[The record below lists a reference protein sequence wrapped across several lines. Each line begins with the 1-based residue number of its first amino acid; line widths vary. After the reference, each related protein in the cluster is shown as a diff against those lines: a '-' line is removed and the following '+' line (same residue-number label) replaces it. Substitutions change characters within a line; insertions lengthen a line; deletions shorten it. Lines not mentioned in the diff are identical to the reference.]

1 MDLGGIDRRNI
12 WCVGVLMSDN
22 TCMHSF
28 PALHVHIAELLY
40 FSGICNSVQP
50 EVESV
55 RKKQNKQK
63 IKLRAKHKGSERW
76 MHTMLEAIRKLCQLF
91 VLTWTVWT
99 LLDIFWPLF

>member
-1 MDLGGIDRRNI
+1 MKLQQVRARFANSADPLSTFTVFIHMDLGGIDMRNI

-40 FSGICNSVQP
+40 FSGLCNSVQP

-55 RKKQNKQK
+55 RKTKQK
-63 IKLRAKHKGSERW
+63 TKQAKNK
-76 MHTMLEAIRKLCQLF
+76 TAC
-91 VLTWTVWT
+91 
-99 LLDIFWPLF
+99 